1 MKLECPFDLETVFT
15 MQYSTEGLKGVLT
28 WIIDNLGDCKQGLAA
43 LDAKVNDKLKQVDL
57 NKDGVAQNA
66 AEIELLKKIS
76 NELDVRGNADVE
88 KLGDLNVTVENLNMN
103 VSM

>member
-1 MKLECPFDLETVFT
+1 MEEEKSQQHQSAATGIKVKLECPFDLETVFT

-57 NKDGVAQNA
+57 
-66 AEIELLKKIS
+66 
-76 NELDVRGNADVE
+76 
-88 KLGDLNVTVENLNMN
+88 
-103 VSM
+103 